1 MALSF
6 AVTWDYR
13 CPFARI
19 VHEHVLDGLAAGA
32 DWDVRFLPFSL
43 DQSHVEEGAPP
54 VWAEPERYPGLLAN
68 EVGIA
73 VRDRFPAQFP
83 AVHAALFEARHGRAR
98 DTRKREVVAEVL
110 AEAGVDPVAV
120 LAEVDDGWP
129 LEVFHKE
136 HDAAAEEHAVWGV
149 PTFIAGGQA
158 AFVRLMERPNGDG
171 QLAVATIDR
180 IVGLLTGWP
189 ALNEFKH
196 TTVGS

>member
-19 VHEHVLDGLAAGA
+19 VHEHVLAGLDAGA
-32 DWDVRFLPFSL
+32 DWDVRFVPFSL
-43 DQSHVEEGAPP
+43 DQSHVEEGAPA
-54 VWAEPERYPGLLAN
+54 VWTTPERYPALLAN

-73 VRDRFPAQFP
+73 VRDRWPDTFS
-83 AVHAALFEARHGRAR
+83 AVHRAIFTARHEQAR
-98 DTRKREVVAEVL
+98 DTRQREVL
-110 AEAGVDPVAV
+110 AEILTETGLDPAAV
-120 LAEVDDGWP
+120 LAEIDDGWP

-136 HDAAAEEHAVWGV
+136 HDAAAADHAVWGV

-158 AFVRLMERPNGDG
+158 AFVRLMERPNGDAA
-171 QLAVATIDR
+171 LAVASVER
-180 IVGLLTGWP
+180 IVEMLTGWP

-196 TTVGS
+196 TTVGG